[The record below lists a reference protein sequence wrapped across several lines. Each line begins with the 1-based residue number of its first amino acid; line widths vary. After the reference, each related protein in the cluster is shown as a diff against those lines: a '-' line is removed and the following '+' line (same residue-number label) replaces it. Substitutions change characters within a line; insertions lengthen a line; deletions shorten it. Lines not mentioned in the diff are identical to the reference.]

1 MRTTTLFI
9 CMLVLTSALLL
20 SGCVQQQQQAQPPRT
35 VQLTLQ
41 PAAVPAADTVK
52 VSDTSSGKTLVD
64 SKGMTLYYFT
74 NDVPGSGKS
83 SCSGQCAATWPV
95 FSGDVITVSP
105 PLASSDFSSFAR
117 ADGMKQ
123 ATYKGR
129 PLYYYNADT
138 KPGDTKGQG
147 VNNVWFI
154 ADVSGT
160 VPAVT
165 IPATTAVPTTQS
177 TTTAPASRGGY
188 GY

>member
-9 CMLVLTSALLL
+9 CMLVVTSALLL
-20 SGCVQQQQQAQPPRT
+20 AGCVQQQQQAQPPRT
-35 VQLTLQ
+35 VQQTLQ

-95 FSGDVITVSP
+95 FSGDGIAVSP

-154 ADVSGT
+154 ADFSGT

-165 IPATTAVPTTQS
+165 IHAITVLTTQP
-177 TTTAPASRGGY
+177 TTTAPTYRGGY

>member
-1 MRTTTLFI
+1 M
-9 CMLVLTSALLL
+9 
-20 SGCVQQQQQAQPPRT
+20 
-35 VQLTLQ
+35 
-41 PAAVPAADTVK
+41 VK

-64 SKGMTLYYFT
+64 SKGMTLYFFT
-74 NDVPGSGKS
+74 KDVPGSGKS

-95 FSGDVITVSP
+95 FSGDVIAVSP

-117 ADGMKQ
+117 DDGIKQ

-138 KPGDTKGQG
+138 KLGDTKGQG
-147 VNNVWFI
+147 INNVWFI

-165 IPATTAVPTTQS
+165 IPANTVLTPVITTVLTTQS
-177 TTTAPASRGGY
+177 ITTAPTSRGGY

>member
-1 MRTTTLFI
+1 MRNSTLFI
-9 CMLVLTSALLL
+9 CLLVVTSALLL
-20 SGCVQQQQQAQPPRT
+20 AGCVQQQQQAQPPRT
-35 VQLTLQ
+35 VQQTLQ

-52 VSDTSSGKTLVD
+52 VSDTSSGKILVD

-95 FSGDVITVSP
+95 FSGDGIAVSP

-160 VPAVT
+160 VPAGT
-165 IPATTAVPTTQS
+165 IPATKVPTTQS

>member
-9 CMLVLTSALLL
+9 CMLVVTSALLIA
-20 SGCVQQQQQAQPPRT
+20 GCAQQQQPAQPPQT
-35 VQLTLQ
+35 VQQSPQAT
-41 PAAVPAADTVK
+41 AVPAADTVK

-74 NDVPGSGKS
+74 NDIFGSGKS
-83 SCSGQCAATWPV
+83 SCSGQCSLTWPV
-95 FSGDVITVSP
+95 FSGDMVVVSP
-105 PLASSDFSSFAR
+105 PLASSDFSSFTR
-117 ADGMKQ
+117 TDGIKQ

-129 PLYYYNADT
+129 PLYFYNADT

-154 ADVSGT
+154 ANVSGT

-165 IPATTAVPTTQS
+165 VPATTVLTTQPR
-177 TTTAPASRGGY
+177 TTATTSRGGY

>member
-1 MRTTTLFI
+1 
-9 CMLVLTSALLL
+9 MLIVTSALLIA
-20 SGCVQQQQQAQPPRT
+20 GCVQQQQQAQPPQT
-35 VQLTLQ
+35 VQQTLQ
-41 PAAVPAADTVK
+41 PAAVPTADMVK
-52 VSDTSSGKTLVD
+52 VSDTSSGKTLGD

-95 FSGDVITVSP
+95 FSGDGIAVSP
-105 PLASSDFSSFAR
+105 PLALSDFSSFAR
-117 ADGMKQ
+117 EDGIKQ
-123 ATYKGR
+123 VTYKGR

-147 VNNVWFI
+147 VNSVWFI

-165 IPATTAVPTTQS
+165 IPATTVPTTES
-177 TTTAPASRGGY
+177 ITATPTSRGGY